1 MDNLD
6 KDNLDNQP
14 VETNNT
20 QGNLQAQLNS
30 LRQLIASTLVLVFMV
45 AGALNIYFWRQYR
58 SIQAELGP
66 LQMQSARITAEV
78 NNVNGAANELAR
90 RLIEFGKTH
99 PDFQPILKK
108 YNLQQA
114 PATNAPAAAVP
125 AAAPVPAPAA
135 KQKK

>member
-14 VETNNT
+14 VETDNT
-20 QGNLQAQLNS
+20 QANLQGQLNN
-30 LRQLIASTLVLVFMV
+30 LRQLVASTLVLVFMV

-58 SIQAELGP
+58 SIQAELVP
-66 LQMQSARITAEV
+66 LQQQSARITTEV
-78 NNVNGAANELAR
+78 NSVNNAANELAR
-90 RLIEFGKTH
+90 RLIDFGKTH

-108 YNLQQA
+108 YNLQEP
-114 PATNAPAAAVP
+114 PATNPAAKAVP
-125 AAAPVPAPAA
+125 AAAPAPTA